1 MTEIFTHIIP
11 SPVGPLTIRGNEHTI
26 HALLFK
32 EDTATEG
39 ITLPDVFK
47 QCISELEAY
56 FAGGLETFTFPIEQ
70 PGTEF
75 QQSVWQQL
83 IAIPYAHT
91 ISYLQ
96 LAKRINNPKSIRA
109 VGTTNGKNQLAIAVP
124 CHRVIGANGSLV
136 GYGGGLWRKKWLL
149 EHEMKH
155 KYGSNLLF

>member
-1 MTEIFTHIIP
+1 MEIYTHIIP
-11 SPVGPLTIRGNEHTI
+11 SPVGPLTIRGNENMI
-26 HALLFK
+26 HALLFRDGPVT
-32 EDTATEG
+32 ED
-39 ITLPDVFK
+39 ITLPDVFR

-56 FAGGLETFTFPIEQ
+56 FAGGLETFTFPFEQ

-96 LAKRINNPKSIRA
+96 LAKRINNPGSIRA
-109 VGTTNGKNQLAIAVP
+109 VGTTSGRNQLAIVVP
-124 CHRVIGANGSLV
+124 CHRVIGSNGTLV

-149 EHEMKH
+149 EHEIKH